1 MPNVR
6 VRFVFQLEY
15 ADVQLIMVLLVF
27 GSAVQSDS
35 AEHATLQQDCSI
47 QRSSVVPHCCLLE
60 IVCCTERMSR
70 YVIITVTQLLNT
82 PHSTAQ
88 LKISKLLFTL
98 GKTARSGPKHD
109 VSMHLYS

>member
-35 AEHATLQQDCSI
+35 AEHATLQCTAAL
-47 QRSSVVPHCCLLE
+47 QRSSVVTPHCCLLK

-82 PHSTAQ
+82 PHSSAE
-88 LKISKLLFTL
+88 SF
-98 GKTARSGPKHD
+98 
-109 VSMHLYS
+109 